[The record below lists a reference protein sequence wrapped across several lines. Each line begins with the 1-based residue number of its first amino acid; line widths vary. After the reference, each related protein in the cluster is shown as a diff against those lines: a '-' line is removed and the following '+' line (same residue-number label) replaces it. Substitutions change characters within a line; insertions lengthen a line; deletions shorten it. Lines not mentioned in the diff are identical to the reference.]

1 MHLKHYSEKGVIS
14 FIRSPEAQERL
25 RLFCMYQNKSPM
37 RAEIF
42 VPPPTRQYP
51 CSLEECVVYRITQ

>member
-14 FIRSPEAQERL
+14 VIRSPEAQERL

-42 VPPPTRQYP
+42 VPPAHSNSP
-51 CSLEECVVYRITQ
+51 VA